1 MAKIG
6 RNSPCPC
13 GSGKKYKRC
22 CEKKETEFRRTE
34 LPTGRFRYEP
44 GSYGG
49 PGRGYMPSLL
59 CYKEVGSES
68 WEKHCCLVKP
78 NTVVEDEDAAT
89 TLAEKHFETA
99 LAMHAKG
106 GSAKDFAISLR
117 RAGYKNVTDF
127 RVVGSRDGG
136 EA

>member
-22 CEKKETEFRRTE
+22 CEGKETELRRAE

-44 GSYGG
+44 GSYGS

-68 WEKHCCLVKP
+68 WEEHFCLVKP
-78 NTVVEDEDAAT
+78 DAVVEDEDAAT
-89 TLAEKHFETA
+89 ALAEEHFA
-99 LAMHAKG
+99 AARASHAKG
-106 GSAKDFAISLR
+106 GSVQDFAISLR

-127 RVVGSRDGG
+127 RVVGRQGV
-136 EA
+136 